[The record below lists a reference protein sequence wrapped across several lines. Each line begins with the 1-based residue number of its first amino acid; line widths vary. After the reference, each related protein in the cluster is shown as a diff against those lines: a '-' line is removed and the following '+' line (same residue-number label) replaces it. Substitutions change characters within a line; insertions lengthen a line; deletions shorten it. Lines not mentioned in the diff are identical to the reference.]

1 MQGLGQTQE
10 LGCCV
15 EGSGTSSSS
24 PSTIFPS
31 SSPARNVKVL
41 DISGMDV
48 VYRGKVW
55 NHSEDPC
62 ARCVGHIWT

>member
-1 MQGLGQTQE
+1 M
-10 LGCCV
+10 
-15 EGSGTSSSS
+15 
-24 PSTIFPS
+24 
-31 SSPARNVKVL
+31 L